1 MMEEVLFIS
10 KIEDLRYFHGNFSRI
25 YFGNE
30 FCDRLLPSIRD
41 LNRVLDFTSRKGI
54 AFTFVTPY
62 VTDKGLE
69 KLKTL
74 LQHIAEKRPDSEVVF
89 NDYGVLRVL
98 NKQNDGLVPVM
109 GRLLT
114 RMKRGPRLMTVID
127 KLPPT
132 TVEYFRS
139 SNLTVPILCE
149 FLREHGVR
157 RVELD
162 NVLQGFDFWL
172 DNLEASLYVP
182 YAYVSTTRFCLT
194 NSCDKPERSELIG
207 IFPCQKECQRYTFFL
222 RNEIMPVPLIRKGN
236 TLFFKNEVLPE
247 AIEERGITRIVMEP
261 EIPI

>member
-1 MMEEVLFIS
+1 MMEKVLFIS
-10 KIEDLRYFHGNFSRI
+10 KIEDLRYFRGDFSRI

-30 FCDRLLPSIRD
+30 FCERLLPSTKD
-41 LNRVLDFTSRKGI
+41 LNHALDFTLEKKIG
-54 AFTFVTPY
+54 FTFVTPY
-62 VTDKGLE
+62 VTDFGLK
-69 KLKTL
+69 KLKRL
-74 LQHIAEKRPDSEVVF
+74 LQDILKKKPHSEVVF

-98 NKQNDGLVPVM
+98 NKKSDELVPVM

-114 RMKRGPRLMTVID
+114 KMKRGPRLMTVID

-139 SNLTVPILCE
+139 TNLTVPALCE
-149 FLREHGVR
+149 FLREYRVG

-162 NVLQGFDFWL
+162 NVLQGIDICL
-172 DNLEASLYVP
+172 DGIEGSLYFP
-182 YAYVSTTRFCLT
+182 YAYVTTTRLCLS
-194 NSCDKPERSELIG
+194 NFCDKKDRSDLIG

-247 AIEERGITRIVMEP
+247 AIEERGINRIVMEP